1 MYPFRSAILMFLLLS
16 ILCGGI
22 YPALVTGLAR
32 VFFPAQAKGSFLAD
46 HTGRVIGSS
55 LIGQQFTDQ
64 KYLWPRPSATAD
76 FAYNPM
82 ASGGSNRSP
91 ANREYLKDVAERVQG
106 LRAEGIRGPI
116 AADQVQASG
125 SGLDPH
131 LSPRAAAVQT
141 RRIAQAR
148 GLSEE
153 RVTAV
158 LENNRLDRQF
168 GFLGAP
174 RINVLAVN
182 VELDA
187 IARDAPAGTDSKP
200 PELPRHD
207 NR

>member
-1 MYPFRSAILMFLLLS
+1 MHAIRPAILMVVLLS

-22 YPALVTGLAR
+22 YPALVTGLAQ

-116 AADQVQASG
+116 AADLVQASG

-131 LSPRAAAVQT
+131 ISPQTAAVQT

-148 GLSEE
+148 GLGEE
-153 RVTAV
+153 RVAAV
-158 LENNRLDRQF
+158 LANHLLDRQF

-187 IARDAPAGTDSKP
+187 IDRDTLAGKDNRP
-200 PELPRHD
+200 PDLPR
-207 NR
+207 